1 MSFKNRKNINLDEWY
16 DIVNPI
22 LTSKEYQRRKSYRHH
37 GDTTV
42 FEHCVNVSI
51 ISYSLAKKLEL
62 DYRSAAIAGLL
73 HDFYETPWQD
83 VIIKNSFFKKHG
95 FTHAKNALDNSR
107 RHYKKYLNPIIENS
121 IERHMFPLNKIP
133 PKYKVG
139 YIITFVDKAVSLD
152 MLMSKESILKTLGL
166 VRRS

>member
-1 MSFKNRKNINLDEWY
+1 M
-16 DIVNPI
+16 I
-22 LTSKEYQRRKSYRHH
+22 LGITGGTGTGKTSVCQ
-37 GDTTV
+37 
-42 FEHCVNVSI
+42 
-51 ISYSLAKKLEL
+51 
-62 DYRSAAIAGLL
+62 
-73 HDFYETPWQD
+73 
-83 VIIKNSFFKKHG
+83 FFKKHG

-152 MLMSKESILKTLGL
+152 MLMSKESVLKTLGL